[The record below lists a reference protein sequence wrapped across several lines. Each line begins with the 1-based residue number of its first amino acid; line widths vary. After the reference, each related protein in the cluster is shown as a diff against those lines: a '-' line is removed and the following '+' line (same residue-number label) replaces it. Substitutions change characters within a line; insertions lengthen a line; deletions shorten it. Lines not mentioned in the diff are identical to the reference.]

1 MEDRH
6 HDGGYEERVHE
17 VNRRGDS
24 AGDVL
29 VGYQQADGCQ
39 GTEEAD
45 GQQRKPGVL
54 RDAEGLAHE
63 QAHSQQHNGS
73 HAPAVGEH
81 LEWREARV
89 HEGD

>member
-6 HDGGYEERVHE
+6 HDGGHEERIHE

-45 GQQRKPGVL
+45 GQQRKPGIL